1 MRLLRALIPTTRAC
15 LHHHAL
21 GSIAGARQQ
30 RLFSHAIQAL
40 TTNHRSPLIASD
52 DNNNNKNNNS
62 NSNNSEEGDNGTNNN
77 SLVNNS
83 NSESNGN
90 SNAINNSSNSS
101 NSEDPSSRSQS
112 SDPSDTLFDERG
124 LEVRL
129 PQPGDEDNNISV
141 THYFDTNK
149 IYTGLRFSGFTE
161 GQAEIIMRAMRD
173 ILTER
178 LEAVRE
184 ESITQAAAD
193 NDAYL
198 FEAAR
203 SELRTEVQKLREL
216 QSAEYGSNLARL
228 QRDVEIA
235 HQELNESITTMKSGI
250 DLDIND
256 RKNSNQQEASLVD
269 MRLQELNNRISIDI
283 VSDMK
288 SEIEA
293 LRWQTTR
300 RGLTAVTFV
309 LAAMLIGISLGKK
322 NEKENQRKS
331 VPVAKGAEIPVPMLT
346 SSEDEINYLEEKRFA
361 VETLNEIDK

>member
-1 MRLLRALIPTTRAC
+1 
-15 LHHHAL
+15 L
-21 GSIAGARQQ
+21 GSISAARQQ
-30 RLFSHAIQAL
+30 RLFSHAIQAS
-40 TTNHRSPLIASD
+40 TINHQSPFFASGD
-52 DNNNNKNNNS
+52 NSSNNNNNDNSNNTNSSKESNNATNKSSIVNNS
-62 NSNNSEEGDNGTNNN
+62 NSNTIS
-77 SLVNNS
+77 SS
-83 NSESNGN
+83 N
-90 SNAINNSSNSS
+90 SNSS
-101 NSEDPSSRSQS
+101 NSEALSSGLQPS
-112 SDPSDTLFDERG
+112 DFSDTLLDERG

-129 PQPGDEDNNISV
+129 PQPGDEDNYTSV

-173 ILTER
+173 ILTAR

-184 ESITQAAAD
+184 ESIAQAAAD
-193 NDAYL
+193 NEAYL

-250 DLDIND
+250 DLDINE

-322 NEKENQRKS
+322 NEKENKQKP

-346 SSEDEINYLEEKRFA
+346 STEDEINYLEEKLFA
-361 VETLNEIDK
+361 VETLNEIQK

>member
-1 MRLLRALIPTTRAC
+1 MQSLRALIPTTRVC
-15 LHHHAL
+15 FHHHAL
-21 GSIAGARQQ
+21 RSIAAARQQ
-30 RLFSHAIQAL
+30 RLFSHTIQAS
-40 TTNHRSPLIASD
+40 TINHPSPFFAS
-52 DNNNNKNNNS
+52 DNNNNNSSKESNNEINNNS
-62 NSNNSEEGDNGTNNN
+62 I
-77 SLVNNS
+77 VNNS
-83 NSESNGN
+83 NSESNN
-90 SNAINNSSNSS
+90 NTISNNSNSS
-101 NSEDPSSRSQS
+101 NSEALTNGLQS
-112 SDPSDTLFDERG
+112 SDSSDTLFDERG
-124 LEVRL
+124 LEVRPSQL
-129 PQPGDEDNNISV
+129 GDEDNYTSV

-173 ILTER
+173 ILTAR

-184 ESITQAAAD
+184 ESIAQAAAD
-193 NDAYL
+193 NEAYL

-216 QSAEYGSNLARL
+216 QSAEYGSSLARL

-250 DLDIND
+250 DLDINE
-256 RKNSNQQEASLVD
+256 RKNSNQQEASMVD

-322 NEKENQRKS
+322 NEKENKRKP

-346 SSEDEINYLEEKRFA
+346 STEDEINYLEEKQFA
-361 VETLNEIDK
+361 VETLNEIQK

>member
-1 MRLLRALIPTTRAC
+1 MHSLQALIPTVRTCFRCHYAPR
-15 LHHHAL
+15 
-21 GSIAGARQQ
+21 SIAKYQQ
-30 RLFSHAIQAL
+30 RLFSHSIQAG
-40 TTNHRSPLIASD
+40 TTNNRNTIIGGGD
-52 DNNNNKNNNS
+52 DSNKNRNYAISNGINNNS
-62 NSNNSEEGDNGTNNN
+62 INHDSNNVTRSE
-77 SLVNNS
+77 
-83 NSESNGN
+83 
-90 SNAINNSSNSS
+90 ANSSETEPLDT
-101 NSEDPSSRSQS
+101 SEM
-112 SDPSDTLFDERG
+112 LLDERG

-129 PQPGDEDNNISV
+129 PQSGDDENYTSI

-184 ESITQAAAD
+184 ESIAQAAAD
-193 NDAYL
+193 NEAYL

-216 QSAEYGSNLARL
+216 QSAEYGSSLARL

-309 LAAMLIGISLGKK
+309 LAAMLVGISLGKK
-322 NEKENQRKS
+322 NEKENKRKT

-346 SSEDEINYLEEKRFA
+346 STEDEINYLEEQRFA
-361 VETLNEIDK
+361 VETLNEIQK